1 MYTVT
6 PIVTG
11 AIEENCYLVSSATEL
26 LIVDPGAEAEKIS
39 AAITQLQK
47 KPIAI
52 LLTHAHYDHIGAVET
67 LKAAYQLP
75 VYIHENELSWL
86 TTPEVNLSRYS
97 GLEDCL
103 VKATNIYNV
112 GPTELGEFHFT
123 VRETP
128 GHSVGSVSLVFDTF
142 VLVGDALFAG
152 SVGRSDFPGG
162 DAAQLLTSIRQQ
174 LFTLPEDYLVY
185 PGHGTPT
192 TIGQEIHSNPFFQ

>member
-1 MYTVT
+1 MYTVH

-52 LLTHAHYDHIGAVET
+52 LLTHAHYDHIGAVEA
-67 LKAAYQLP
+67 LKARYQLP

-97 GLEDCL
+97 DLGDCL

-112 GPTELGEFHFT
+112 GPTELGEFNFS

>member
-52 LLTHAHYDHIGAVET
+52 LLTHAHYDHIGAVEA